1 MSLSLRQKYD
11 DRAARVAQ
19 FFVLWLLLA
28 AGLFAF
34 TGRFAGEHF
43 FQIAEYWAV
52 SSVSGAI
59 ALTEQ
64 GQRYRAD
71 ELFVWAVQ
79 NWPQTF
85 EHVKFMAVY
94 SLGIGLLLAAGIFWM
109 FARKKTA
116 KAKTERVR
124 GARML
129 TAHELK
135 KELKK

>member
-19 FFVLWLLLA
+19 FFVLWLLIA
-28 AGLFAF
+28 AALFAF
-34 TGRFAGEHF
+34 IGRFAGEHF
-43 FQIAEYWAV
+43 FQIAKWWAV
-52 SSVSGAI
+52 SSVSGQI
-59 ALTEQ
+59 PVSEQ

-79 NWPQTF
+79 NWPHTF
-85 EHVKFMAVY
+85 EHVKFLAVY
-94 SLGIGLLLAAGIFWM
+94 SFVIGLLFATGIFWM
-109 FARKKTA
+109 FSRTKTA

-135 KELKK
+135 KEIKK